1 MTRVFVFFAVLG
13 TAIASAAQGAA
24 SPVNF
29 QPGSD
34 LQKRA
39 LSPSPG
45 PTNQARKAVIGQ
57 GKTMI
62 DTGNPQST
70 SWNETIDLSG
80 AGNVVNADMLW
91 DSSSKIFYAFAHT
104 TLRCSHGKTI
114 EGEVLVGIYGK
125 KNFLGKIP
133 GSGWWVVDLQQG
145 QCQAPLP
152 GLYGC
157 KFSSNGEPLACGRAE
172 VAQRI
177 TDMAIVESTRF

>member
-1 MTRVFVFFAVLG
+1 MTRVLVFIAVLA
-13 TAIASAAQGAA
+13 TAIASAAQGAT

-29 QPGSD
+29 QAGTD
-34 LQKRA
+34 VQKRA

-45 PTNQARKAVIGQ
+45 PTNQAKKAVIGR

-91 DSSSKIFYAFAHT
+91 DSSSKIFYVFVHT

-114 EGEVLVGIYGK
+114 EGDVLVGIYGK

-133 GSGWWVVDLQQG
+133 GSGWWVVDLEQG

-157 KFSSNGEPLACGRAE
+157 KFGANGEALACGRAE
-172 VAQRI
+172 LDQRI
-177 TDMAIVESTRF
+177 NDMAIVEATRF